1 MRRGFPSTAAADALL
16 AWFAAS
22 PRDLPWRKGPRDPYR
37 VWLSEVMLQQ
47 TRVAAML
54 PRYLRFVARFPSLET
69 LAAAPID
76 EVLALFS
83 GLGYYARAR
92 NLHAAAKAAV
102 ALGGLPRSSARL
114 RNLPGFGPYTAA
126 AVASL
131 AFGEQVALVD
141 GNVARVFA
149 RLLRIPGTAEEVR
162 AKAWAIAPSFLP
174 ADRAGEFNEALMEL
188 GATVCKPRSPSCERC
203 PLAPHCKS
211 RKRGDAHAFP
221 PPKSSPARRVVVW
234 AAAALTRA
242 DGSVLLRRHRDDEL
256 FAGTWG
262 LPFRESDGDDS
273 RTAAWAALEACGGRK
288 LALRA
293 RGEVRQ
299 TLTHRELR
307 VSLFAARGDALEGDG
322 LRFLAPR
329 DLGSVGLSSLARKCL
344 RACGI
349 EESEAPSLR
358 RG

>member
-1 MRRGFPSTAAADALL
+1 MRGFPSTAAAGALL

-22 PRDLPWRKGPRDPYR
+22 RRPLPWREEPRDPYR

-54 PRYLRFVARFPSLET
+54 PRYLAFVERFPTLES
-69 LAAAPID
+69 LAAAPLD

-92 NLHAAAKAAV
+92 HLHAAAQAAV
-102 ALGGLPRSSARL
+102 ARGGLPRSSAEL
-114 RNLPGFGPYTAA
+114 SKLPGFGPYTAA

-141 GNVARVFA
+141 GNVARVLA
-149 RLLRIPGTAEEVR
+149 RLLRIPGTAAEVR
-162 AKAWAIAPSFLP
+162 AQAWEVAPSLLP
-174 ADRAGEFNEALMEL
+174 AGRAGEFNEALMEL
-188 GATVCKPRSPSCERC
+188 GATVCKPRAPSCEEC
-203 PLAPHCKS
+203 PLGPHCQT
-211 RKRGDAHAFP
+211 RDRGDADAFP
-221 PPKSSPARRVVVW
+221 PPKTAPERPVIVW
-234 AAAALTRA
+234 AAAAVTRE
-242 DGSVLLRRHRDDEL
+242 DGSVLLRRHPQGEL

-262 LPFRESDGDDS
+262 LPFCDAGGGIPRRSA
-273 RTAAWAALEACGGRK
+273 RQALEACGIRAP
-288 LALRA
+288 ALRS

-307 VSLFAARGDALEGDG
+307 VALFSGTGRARERDD
-322 LRFLAPR
+322 LRFIAPGK
-329 DLGSVGLSSLARKCL
+329 LGSVGLSSLLRKCL

-349 EESEAPSLR
+349 E
-358 RG
+358 G